1 MRRLIHTAD
10 RICSLANSAPYHLV
24 EKPAHTE
31 TSREALKEY
40 TINTTIGRYR
50 NSMPSTSMVLEKPGA
65 LSLTI
70 LFHLP
75 CLETVEQHNR
85 HQQQCQHHN
94 RQGRGHRPVAVV
106 EELLPQHLADHQG
119 IRPAQQFR
127 NHELAQD
134 RKSTRL
140 NSSHVRSS

>member
-1 MRRLIHTAD
+1 MRRLIQTAD

-50 NSMPSTSMVLEKPGA
+50 NSMPSISMVFEKPGA
-65 LSLTI
+65 FSLTI

-75 CLETVEQHNR
+75 SLETVKQHNR
-85 HQQQCQHHN
+85 NQQQCEHHN
-94 RQGRGHRPVAVV
+94 RQRRGHRPVAVV
-106 EELLPQHLADHQG
+106 EEL
-119 IRPAQQFR
+119 FR
-127 NHELAQD
+127 SEE
-134 RKSTRL
+134 RRVGKEC
-140 NSSHVRSS
+140 RSR